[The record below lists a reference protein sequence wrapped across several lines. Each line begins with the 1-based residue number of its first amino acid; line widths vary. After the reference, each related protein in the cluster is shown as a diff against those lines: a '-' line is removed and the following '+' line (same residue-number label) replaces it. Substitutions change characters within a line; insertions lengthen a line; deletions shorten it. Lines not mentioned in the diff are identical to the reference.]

1 MPPPE
6 AQRAGPRR
14 EPAGGAGGRRPATPG
29 RRREIT
35 AAHYLGGTA
44 HRPARRQAR
53 VSWQHGCRAAPPD
66 SGDPLQVAPRG
77 WVDLRPEHF
86 GIWITRAVE
95 MVRQADAR
103 AAGPQGSGSDM
114 DWNAIEP
121 DEPIESS
128 RFATW
133 VFTVEDK
140 GTRIKR

>member
-1 MPPPE
+1 
-6 AQRAGPRR
+6 
-14 EPAGGAGGRRPATPG
+14 
-29 RRREIT
+29 
-35 AAHYLGGTA
+35 
-44 HRPARRQAR
+44 
-53 VSWQHGCRAAPPD
+53 
-66 SGDPLQVAPRG
+66 
-77 WVDLRPEHF
+77 VDLRPEHF